1 MSMVD
6 GEFTAR
12 YGVTEVIVFAS
23 KLFQAAGLEA
33 DKAAGVAEILVEA
46 DLLGHATH
54 GLALAPWYLD
64 GLASGAIN
72 RSGEPQVVSD
82 RGACVSWRGNR
93 LPGAWLAAK
102 AVDVAVER
110 AATYGT
116 VTMVLADCGHIGAL
130 AAYLRRATERGYMI
144 ILASSTPSSAGVAP
158 YGGTRA
164 VLTPNPLAAGIPT
177 RGDPVLIDI
186 SASITTMNRARQLT
200 LAGRMFPQP
209 WALDAQGNPS
219 DDPEAVVSRGGS
231 LLPVGGLDHGHK
243 GFGLAILVEAL
254 TQALA
259 GFGRADHPKGSSV
272 SVYLQVIDPDAF
284 GGQDGFTEQ
293 STFLADTCRSSPPR
307 PDVDRVRMPGERAL
321 ALRKAALAEGVPL
334 SSEITTP
341 LASRARGFGLPF
353 PSSRNS

>member
-1 MSMVD
+1 
-6 GEFTAR
+6 
-12 YGVTEVIVFAS
+12 
-23 KLFQAAGLEA
+23 
-33 DKAAGVAEILVEA
+33 
-46 DLLGHATH
+46 
-54 GLALAPWYLD
+54 
-64 GLASGAIN
+64 
-72 RSGEPQVVSD
+72 
-82 RGACVSWRGNR
+82 
-93 LPGAWLAAK
+93 
-102 AVDVAVER
+102 
-110 AATYGT
+110 
-116 VTMVLADCGHIGAL
+116 
-130 AAYLRRATERGYMI
+130 MI

-164 VLTPNPLAAGIPT
+164 LLTPNPLAAGIPT

-219 DDPEAVVSRGGS
+219 DDPAAVVSRGGS

-259 GFGRADHPKGSSV
+259 GFGRADRPTGSSV

-284 GGQDGFTEQ
+284 GGQDGFTRQ
-293 STFLADTCRSSPPR
+293 STFLADACRSSPPR
-307 PDVDRVRMPGERAL
+307 PGVDGVRMPGERAL
-321 ALRKAALAEGVPL
+321 ALREAALAEGVPL
-334 SSEITTP
+334 SPEITTQ